1 MKEVRLR
8 KIYYQFPILRLRC
21 SCPSNSVF
29 LSVVEGKGAEGSR
42 IAVKVLNYPFPN
54 VSGKTYLAAARTNN
68 NPPIPKPNTI
78 GNQAERIGVKTA
90 FTPIE
95 LVMKENT

>member
-1 MKEVRLR
+1 MAFDFGSPQRSR
-8 KIYYQFPILRLRC
+8 R
-21 SCPSNSVF
+21 
-29 LSVVEGKGAEGSR
+29 EGSR
-42 IAVKVLNYPFPN
+42 RQWKGSTSSELPIPN

-68 NPPIPKPNTI
+68 NPPIPKPKAI
-78 GNQAERIGVKTA
+78 GSQADRIGVKTA